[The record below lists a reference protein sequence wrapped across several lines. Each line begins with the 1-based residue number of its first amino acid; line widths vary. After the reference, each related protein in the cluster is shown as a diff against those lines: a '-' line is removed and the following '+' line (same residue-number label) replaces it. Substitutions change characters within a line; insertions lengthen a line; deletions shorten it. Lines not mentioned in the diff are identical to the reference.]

1 MFTELNQLLY
11 RPRFAQ
17 AASAYPSLC
26 PGRVVQQQKGC
37 YFVATNEGE
46 ILAQVSGRMRFE
58 TESSAEL
65 PAVGD
70 FVMLEGGVI
79 RHVLPR
85 FSALV
90 RKAAGRTPYTQ
101 VIAANID
108 VVFVCM
114 ALNSD
119 FNLRRLERYLTLVWD
134 SGATPVVVLT
144 KADLCEDSTACVA
157 EAQNAAIGADVVT
170 ASGLTS
176 EGVSA
181 LLPYIHGNTVALV
194 GSSGVGKSTLLNG
207 LAGET
212 LADTAGLRNDGK
224 GRHTTTYRELFPLC
238 GGAIIDTPG
247 MRELGLEGGDF
258 DHSFADIEE
267 LALQCRF
274 GDCAHKTE
282 PGCAVQDAVQR
293 GELSEERLAS
303 FHKLKIEAGYD
314 GLSSK
319 QIQAAKR
326 KRIFTP
332 HGGDVYVVKK
342 AKTRDDS

>member
-1 MFTELNQLLY
+1 MVTELNQLLY
-11 RPRFAQ
+11 RPRFVQ

-58 TESSAEL
+58 TASSAEL

-101 VIAANID
+101 VIAANVD

-114 ALNSD
+114 ALNAD

-144 KADLCEDSTACVA
+144 KVDLCENAATRIA
-157 EAQNAAIGADVVT
+157 EARSSAVGADVVT
-170 ASGLTS
+170 VCGLTA
-176 EGVSA
+176 EGVAA
-181 LLPYIHGNTVALV
+181 LLPYIRSNTIALV
-194 GSSGVGKSTLLNG
+194 GSSGVGKSTLLNS
-207 LAGET
+207 LAGEA
-212 LADTAGLRNDGK
+212 LAYTSGLRDDDK
-224 GRHTTTYRELFPLC
+224 GRHTTTHRQLFPLC

-258 DHSFADIEE
+258 DRSFADIEE

-282 PGCAVQDAVQR
+282 PGCAVLEAVQR
-293 GELSEERLAS
+293 GEISEERLAS
-303 FHKLKIEAGYD
+303 FHKLKMEAGYD
-314 GLSSK
+314 GLSSR
-319 QIQAAKR
+319 QIEAAKR

-332 HGGDVYVVKK
+332 HGGEVYVVKK
-342 AKTRDDS
+342 AKVRNDE